1 MLVFLWY
8 FHRKET
14 LDELEDGAKQLM
26 ESLREDII
34 QIERELTE
42 GWLGSVPDFEEWEK
56 KAQEV
61 SLKKE
66 KIFIC
71 IHIMLFAPILL
82 QGSGI
87 STLQLKL
94 LIIRI
99 FIF

>member
-1 MLVFLWY
+1 MDFLWGLY
-8 FHRKET
+8 RKET

-61 SLKKE
+61 SLKRR
-66 KIFIC
+66 
-71 IHIMLFAPILL
+71 
-82 QGSGI
+82 
-87 STLQLKL
+87 KL
-94 LIIRI
+94 LC
-99 FIF
+99 FLPLLCHEDLVPVYSSFET

>member
-1 MLVFLWY
+1 MDFLWGLY
-8 FHRKET
+8 RKET

-61 SLKKE
+61 SLKRR
-66 KIFIC
+66 
-71 IHIMLFAPILL
+71 
-82 QGSGI
+82 
-87 STLQLKL
+87 KL
-94 LIIRI
+94 LC
-99 FIF
+99 FLPLLCYEDLAPQYS